1 MKIKGSYE
9 IMTLMNEI
17 IAVDIS
23 NKFHGVIKLNKTSE
37 FIWKDI
43 EKGKSEED
51 IAKHLTEKYD
61 VSCEKALEATKKF
74 CSKLAKEGVLI
85 EYE

>member
-37 FIWKDI
+37 LIWKDL
-43 EKGKSEED
+43 EKGKSAEE
-51 IAKHLTEKYD
+51 IAKHLTEKYK
-61 VSCEKALEATKKF
+61 VSYEKALEATIAF
-74 CSKLAKEGVLI
+74 CEKLAAEDILV
-85 EYE
+85 

>member
-1 MKIKGSYE
+1 MKINGTYE
-9 IMTLMNEI
+9 VMTLMGETV
-17 IAVDIS
+17 AVDVS

-37 FIWKDI
+37 FIWKDL

-61 VSCEKALEATKKF
+61 VSYEKALEATKKF
-74 CSKLAKEGVLI
+74 CNKLAKEGILV
-85 EYE
+85 